1 MNYKKLV
8 LGNKL
13 LDNHLIN
20 ENNIYQKQIQHNNMN
35 DLITNGSEIKQR
47 IISEINNAN
56 QLIYIAMAWF
66 TDRDIAM
73 AIIEAK
79 NRNLNIDI
87 ILSSNAQNETVKLM
101 LKGANIKVHAF
112 ETGDVRGIMHH
123 KFCLIDNKI
132 SINGSYNYSINASNN
147 NVENIQVSDDLRIY
161 SQFLTEFER
170 LRYNIDHNIGVNNT
184 STSPP
189 VQQIQTTQPI
199 NIIETFS
206 QQLHN
211 LVYSS
216 SQINTEEYKQKG
228 YTNSKDNQGSI
239 DIFRT
244 EYNKIKEE
252 IKTYATDEGLSSKK
266 NILTS
271 NISNAFESTKTNL
284 EIEKQD
290 KIIIEKRNNDLEKR
304 QIKDKIEEL
313 KQEKSILESGNQNTG
328 QKGLLQINKEIE
340 KNKLERRV
348 LEQSFIIKKFWSIGT
363 ILVLLALA
371 IFVFYLSIFFASAI
385 YKVFFESNSI
395 RESLQAG
402 INPGIPQ
409 LVDANAIIKIF
420 KQQGFLFGLI
430 ASLFFLIPILL
441 SNLKILG
448 SENKL
453 VNNLLFWVGLII
465 FDLVV
470 STMVAYNTDEIKGL
484 LVGRES
490 KMQIWDVVN
499 HGEFYLIFAF
509 GMFPL
514 ILTHFLIDY
523 TINAYKKSQRELV
536 DAEKNR
542 KIQFLDEEMIELN
555 TDKELLTSK
564 VKENENLIDE
574 NNTKIQNLETEINNS
589 ENQIENKYAELQKQ
603 IKVIFDDLCTKITSG
618 KLFTDVI
625 FNSVIT
631 AYKSG
636 FIEHLP
642 QYYAT
647 DEVSSR
653 VKEIEEST
661 I

>member
-1 MNYKKLV
+1 
-8 LGNKL
+8 
-13 LDNHLIN
+13 
-20 ENNIYQKQIQHNNMN
+20 MN
-35 DLITNGSEIKQR
+35 DLITNGTEIKQR

-56 QLIYIAMAWF
+56 QVIYVAMAWF

-73 AIIEAK
+73 AIIDAK
-79 NRNLNIDI
+79 NRNLSIDI

-147 NVENIQVSDDLRIY
+147 NVENIQVSDDTRIY
-161 SQFLTEFER
+161 SQFLNEFER

-184 STSPP
+184 SILP
-189 VQQIQTTQPI
+189 VQQTQATQPI
-199 NIIETFS
+199 NIVDTFS
-206 QQLHN
+206 EQLHN

-244 EYNKIKEE
+244 EYNKIKED

-271 NISNAFESTKTNL
+271 NISNAFESAKTNL

-290 KIIIEKRNNDLEKR
+290 KISIEKRNNELEKR

-313 KQEKSILESGNQNTG
+313 KQEKSILESGNQNTA
-328 QKGLLQINKEIE
+328 QKGLLQVNKEIE
-340 KNKLERRV
+340 KNKLERRA

-363 ILVLLALA
+363 ILVLVALG

-385 YKVFFESNSI
+385 YKVFFESNII

-420 KQQGFLFGLI
+420 RQQGFLFGFI
-430 ASLFFLIPILL
+430 AALFFLIPILL

-448 SENKL
+448 SENKV

-542 KIQFLDEEMIELN
+542 KIQFLDEEMLELN
-555 TDKELLTSK
+555 TDKELLTNK
-564 VKENENLIDE
+564 IKENENLISE
-574 NNTKIQNLETEINNS
+574 NNIKIQHLETEINNS
-589 ENQIENKYAELQKQ
+589 ENQIESKYAELQKQ
-603 IKVIFDDLCTKITSG
+603 IKVIFDDFSVKIISG

-625 FNSVIT
+625 FNSIIT

-661 I
+661 IQN